1 MATRREDA
9 EYESDPEDAPLPSM
23 RRREASDDED
33 GMASDGGGKPVR
45 KDPRAGIGSDGESD
59 GQGGAQVYDDEADE
73 EEDEMEEYYDEEEE
87 YGEMDEELEMED
99 EVVEEGGHRAASVKE
114 EGIKDVRQSLE
125 YEGQGDGDRRSSGNA
140 MEHPDENQVEDEEE
154 KKKENEPY
162 AVPTAGAFYMHD
174 DRFQDNGRGR
184 RRRMFGG
191 RKLWDPKDE
200 RAWVHDRFEE
210 MNLQDAQYDEER
222 MRSRGRFRGR
232 GGGKSRGA
240 SRGYGRGSRHRDY
253 SDVVNSQNRTSRT
266 VRGRGPRRYEAL
278 PKNNRDIPASRQKQS
293 PAKPQEPTTSAS
305 TRKQSSQT
313 ANVELD
319 PVVPQKHS
327 FASSLNSASPPFYP
341 SGSSNSNQD
350 ILLMQKRDAQAGIIN
365 DSLSYS
371 MHTEENSQS
380 SQSSTLLRGKTVVDS
395 VGHDRLYMSDS
406 HRSVVGK
413 TLASV
418 HLQPSGFYPS
428 PDNADISSSSRVQG
442 TGINTAGPPN
452 NQSASAVNH
461 VGRVSAHTQA
471 PNVQPSPAQTSFQP
485 AVRVPAQQFIHRS
498 VSGNQTSSSSPPPA
512 GNSSEVGDV
521 DSPPGSGKSRTSV
534 VGKGKINNQGTG
546 RSSFIYSGGQVL
558 GATGAMGLAHGDQN
572 FRTPALLP
580 VMQFGGQHP
589 SGLGV
594 PAVGMALPGYVAQ
607 PQLGFGNSEMTWVPV
622 LAGMPGALGASYCP
636 PYLALDGN
644 YYRPSGQ
651 NSSSASS
658 KETTT
663 SKPGTHMSQSDPV
676 IDEAGRRQNKPRS
689 RYSEMNFGQ

>member
-1 MATRREDA
+1 MATRGEDA

-33 GMASDGGGKPVR
+33 GMTSDGGGKPVR

-59 GQGGAQVYDDEADE
+59 GQGGAQVYDDEDDE

-114 EGIKDVRQSLE
+114 EGVKEVRQSLE

-140 MEHPDENQVEDEEE
+140 IEHPDKNQVEDEEE

-210 MNLQDAQYDEER
+210 MNLQDAQHDECD
-222 MRSRGRFRGR
+222 GIFLLAFLLFR
-232 GGGKSRGA
+232 
-240 SRGYGRGSRHRDY
+240 
-253 SDVVNSQNRTSRT
+253 
-266 VRGRGPRRYEAL
+266 
-278 PKNNRDIPASRQKQS
+278 S

-313 ANVELD
+313 TNVELD

-341 SGSSNSNQD
+341 SGSPNSNQD
-350 ILLMQKRDAQAGIIN
+350 SLLMQKRDAQDGIIN
-365 DSLSYS
+365 KSLSYS
-371 MHTEENSQS
+371 MHMEENSQS
-380 SQSSTLLRGKTVVDS
+380 SQSSTLLRGKTAVDS

-413 TLASV
+413 TLASG

-428 PDNADISSSSRVQG
+428 PDNADISCSSRVQG
-442 TGINTAGPPN
+442 TGFNTAGPPN

-461 VGRVSAHTQA
+461 VGRVSAHSQT
-471 PNVQPSPAQTSFQP
+471 PNVQQSPAQTSFQS
-485 AVRVPAQQFIHRS
+485 AVRVPAQQFIHHS

-512 GNSSEVGDV
+512 GNSSEVGDA
-521 DSPPGSGKSRTSV
+521 DSPPGSSKSRTSV

-546 RSSFIYSGGQVL
+546 SSFIYSGGQVL
-558 GATGAMGLAHGDQN
+558 GATGAMGLVHGDQN

-580 VMQFGGQHP
+580 
-589 SGLGV
+589 GLTK
-594 PAVGMALPGYVAQ
+594 LYSR
-607 PQLGFGNSEMTWVPV
+607 L
-622 LAGMPGALGASYCP
+622 
-636 PYLALDGN
+636 YLL
-644 YYRPSGQ
+644 
-651 NSSSASS
+651 
-658 KETTT
+658 
-663 SKPGTHMSQSDPV
+663 
-676 IDEAGRRQNKPRS
+676 
-689 RYSEMNFGQ
+689 